1 MLRIWPNPAQNHLNL
16 RSESSIIDC
25 CEIIDMNGK
34 IVVRKQV
41 WDSQTAINVST
52 LPAGVYFLKVV
63 CGKEIQILKFVKTY
77 Y

>member
-1 MLRIWPNPAQNHLNL
+1 
-16 RSESSIIDC
+16 
-25 CEIIDMNGK
+25 MNGK

-41 WDSQTAINVST
+41 GDSQTAINVST

-63 CGKEIQILKFVKTY
+63 RGMEIQILKFVKTY